1 MKLPVA
7 LLLISLT
14 LCCYSVTADT
24 CSRIFNILN
33 EEHLV
38 SPKEYME
45 SIAPFVTSDVMKTA
59 AYEFKKYM
67 LTIPQEHAEAMKKL
81 MALREAYSGPKD
93 YTGEK
98 NNNEILLL
106 FLE

>member
-24 CSRIFNILN
+24 CPVLINILN
-33 EEHLV
+33 KYLFG
-38 SPKEYME
+38 SLPEYME

-59 AYEFKKYM
+59 AYEFKGCVLKFSR
-67 LTIPQEHAEAMKKL
+67 EHTEAIGELMKNIL
-81 MALREAYSGPKD
+81 
-93 YTGEK
+93 EK
-98 NNNEILLL
+98 C
-106 FLE
+106 